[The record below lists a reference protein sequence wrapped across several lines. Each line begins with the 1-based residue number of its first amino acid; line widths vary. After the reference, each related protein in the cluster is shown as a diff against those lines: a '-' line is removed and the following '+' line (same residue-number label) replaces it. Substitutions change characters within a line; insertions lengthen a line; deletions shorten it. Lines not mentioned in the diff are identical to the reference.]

1 MKMKRIAA
9 LLAAL
14 MLVLAASAA
23 SALTVTGYD
32 ADTSGRVW
40 ETSKFFVR
48 MEEMTGVAAQA
59 HAVTEQK
66 EYDKLIAGMA
76 QGSIPADV
84 LFKAELSRSKEREL
98 LDAGAIIDLAPMI
111 EENMPNLSAL
121 LAVHPEW
128 REIIALEDGRIASLP
143 LINEAERQVMVWIN
157 RAWLNTLGIAMP
169 QNVEELTAALLDMK
183 DKDPNQNYKAD
194 EIAVDMTGVWE
205 MRWLLP
211 YFGIVA
217 DDYNMARVDGK
228 AVFAPELPAY
238 RDFVQLLR
246 DWRAEGVLSA
256 KAFTDTHGSALYDT
270 EEKKVAV
277 SSLLL
282 SPVPYTHV
290 PVDAMTQYRPL
301 LMAGPD
307 GSVVWRNMTGCVWT
321 GAFAV
326 TSACKNP
333 GEALAW
339 MDALYAEEAM
349 VLAYA
354 GVEGEDYSF
363 TEEGNWVFE
372 VDAMRTVDDIR
383 GSVLMYTGVTM
394 PGLVP
399 TEFLAKVDSV
409 EDRYIM
415 AACEPVLAAAKQVTL
430 PYALSEE
437 KQARANELAAVLVPM
452 VDKGIARFATGE
464 TPLDDE
470 HWNAWL
476 SELAAAGSAELAEIF
491 DSVK

>member
-1 MKMKRIAA
+1 MKKIAV
-9 LLAAL
+9 LA
-14 MLVLAASAA
+14 LVLLMTAAAA
-23 SALTVTGYD
+23 TACAFTLTGLETETVAREWMDHVFFERMQELTGIAVEANAFYEEKDYKKALD
-32 ADTSGRVW
+32 
-40 ETSKFFVR
+40 
-48 MEEMTGVAAQA
+48 
-59 HAVTEQK
+59 
-66 EYDKLIAGMA
+66 GMKK
-76 QGSIPADV
+76 GDMPADV
-84 LFKAELSRSKEREL
+84 LFKANLSRTQEREL
-98 LDAGAIIDLAPMI
+98 IDAGALVDLAPLI
-111 EENMPNLSAL
+111 DAHMPNLSAL
-121 LAVHPEW
+121 LDAHPDW
-128 REIIALEDGRIASLP
+128 REVITLEDGRIPSLP
-143 LINEAERQVMVWIN
+143 QINPVERQACMWINEA
-157 RAWLNTLGIAMP
+157 WLSALGLSMP
-169 QNVEELTAALLDMK
+169 GTVGELTAALKAMMAG
-183 DKDPNQNYKAD
+183 DPNGNFKNDEVGAD
-194 EIAVDMTGVWE
+194 LLGVWE

-277 SSLLL
+277 SGLLL

-354 GVEGEDYSF
+354 GVEGEDYTF

-399 TEFLAKVDSV
+399 TEFLAKVDSA

-415 AACEPVLAAAKQVTL
+415 AACEPVLAAAQQVTL
-430 PYALSEE
+430 PYALGEE

>member
-1 MKMKRIAA
+1 MKKTTAVLMVMLLCLVSACAYALEVTGLETDVVDRVWEKNAFFARMQALTGVEVSA
-9 LLAAL
+9 HGVNDREAYASLLAAL
-14 MLVLAASAA
+14 EKGEGTA
-23 SALTVTGYD
+23 
-32 ADTSGRVW
+32 
-40 ETSKFFVR
+40 E
-48 MEEMTGVAAQA
+48 
-59 HAVTEQK
+59 
-66 EYDKLIAGMA
+66 
-76 QGSIPADV
+76 V
-84 LFKAELSRSKEREL
+84 LFKAGLTREQEYAL
-98 LDAGAIIDLAPMI
+98 MESGALIDLAPLI
-111 EENMPNLSAL
+111 DAHMPNLSAL
-121 LAVHPEW
+121 LDANPDW
-128 REIIALEDGRIASLP
+128 RKVITLEDGRIPSLP
-143 LINEAERQVMVWIN
+143 QINPVERQACMWINEA
-157 RAWLNTLGIAMP
+157 WLSALGLSMP
-169 QNVEELTAALLDMK
+169 GTVGELTAALKAMMAG
-183 DKDPNQNYKAD
+183 DPNGNYKSDEVGAD
-194 EIAVDMTGVWE
+194 LLGVWE

-246 DWRAEGVLSA
+246 DWRAEGVLTA

-277 SSLLL
+277 SGLLL

-354 GVEGEDYSF
+354 GVEGEDYTF

-399 TEFLAKVDSV
+399 TEFLAKVDSA

-415 AACEPVLAAAKQVTL
+415 AACEPVLAAAQQVTL